1 MLFFGRD
8 QSKCH
13 RITAADDGNREEI
26 RNPCLVQCIARQLEL
41 EMLVQTDIAL
51 LVRFQEIEF
60 REHKLNFTVP
70 LYKISKVH

>member
-1 MLFFGRD
+1 MHHMTPGD
-8 QSKCH
+8 QS
-13 RITAADDGNREEI
+13 
-26 RNPCLVQCIARQLEL
+26 LLRQLEL